1 MSDYTEF
8 MLLFSLLAVAGLLIM
23 TNFRI
28 ELWCERWLERAL
40 MQPLIDEPAS
50 RTAVPEKNVS

>member
-8 MLLFSLLAVAGLLIM
+8 MLLFSLLAVAGILIM

-40 MQPLIDEPAS
+40 MQPLADEPTS
-50 RTAVPEKNVS
+50 STAVRPKNGS

>member
-8 MLLFSLLAVAGLLIM
+8 MLLFSLLAVAGILMM

-28 ELWCERWLERAL
+28 EVWCERWLERAL
-40 MQPLIDEPAS
+40 MQPLIDEPTS
-50 RTAVPEKNVS
+50 SIAVRPKNGS